1 MEKILIIEDDFAI
14 RQSIE
19 FALRRLDYEVKSLAE
34 GTNALSTIKT
44 FAPDL
49 VILDIMLPGMDG
61 FEITER
67 VRETDPHTVILI
79 VSALGESADKV
90 AGLTLGADDYIPKP
104 FSLEELVA
112 RVKAN
117 LRRAGSVA
125 IPVDKLFE
133 IGDVLIDTGTRSVSV
148 GEVAVELR
156 PKEFDLLALIVAA
169 GGDVC
174 TRQEI
179 AEKVWGYDHLAS
191 SRTIDVHVR
200 RLRLLVE
207 EPSRY
212 TFLKTVH
219 GVGYQLSVEE
229 KPEGNPL

>member
-14 RQSIE
+14 RQSVE

-34 GTNALSTIKT
+34 GTNALSTIEK

-49 VILDIMLPGMDG
+49 IILDIMLPGMDG

-79 VSALGESADKV
+79 VSALGESTDKV

-117 LRRAGSVA
+117 LRRAGSES

-133 IGDVLIDTGTRSVSV
+133 VGDVAINTGTRSVSV
-148 GEVAVELR
+148 GGTAVELR

-169 GGDVC
+169 AGDVC

-179 AEKVWGYDHLAS
+179 AEKVWGYEHLTS

-207 EPSRY
+207 DPSRY

-229 KPEGNPL
+229 KPKGNLR